1 MKKNTNIIKVSK
13 PPKTIIEVKEFL
25 VSIKSI
31 GPVTANRIIFNSRHT
46 KFDIT
51 QHDIGLLGKIKGVGP
66 KKINA
71 IREAVRNLSIND
83 AEDILI
89 FNG

>member
-1 MKKNTNIIKVSK
+1 MKKNTNIIKVTK
-13 PPKTIIEVKEFL
+13 PPKTINEVKDFL

-31 GPVTANRIIFNSRHT
+31 GPVTANRIIFSARNT

-51 QHDIGLLGKIKGVGP
+51 RHDIGLLGKIKGVGP

-71 IREAVRNLSIND
+71 IREAVHDLSNNET
-83 AEDILI
+83 EDILI
-89 FNG
+89 FNN